1 MASCPSRRGASFT
14 VVTVVR
20 RNVGAPFTK
29 VKATCSDCDRLTTS
43 KSFRSGS
50 DSSAWSPLE
59 PTVAVTV
66 RFSVPS
72 SATSSASVRADT
84 CTSSAAAAAKATS
97 RANSALPILLDIR
110 PPLLRLLLPE
120 SPDLQVLLSRAQRV
134 EQPLRLAPIHRT
146 VSRPRQFFLLPR
158 LVRLRLLRRWTL
170 LLRVIRLLLA
180 LLLARLV
187 LPGLLLLAFARLVRA
202 LLLLR
207 AVLPGLRLL
216 LLLRLSHRVRLL
228 LLALLLAEQQLQVD
242 LRVPVLGIELQ
253 RARVCP
259 DRLVRPAGLLQ
270 RIPEIVR
277 AHCLEL
283 RVALGQRAV
292 RLLDRLGRE
301 PRVPGAQQRGG
312 AVVREPRRLGSVLR
326 HPGFL
331 VCLHRALPVAGGR
344 ARVSLRDV
352 RLRLLDAP

>member
-59 PTVAVTV
+59 ETVAVIV

-97 RANSALPILLDIR
+97 RANSALPVLLDIR

-134 EQPLRLAPIHRT
+134 EQPLRLAAIHRT
-146 VSRPRQFFLLPR
+146 VPGRLQFFLLPR
-158 LVRLRLLRRWTL
+158 LVRLRLLRRLTRLLRIASL
-170 LLRVIRLLLA
+170 LLPLVFPL
-180 LLLARLV
+180 LV
-187 LPGLLLLAFARLVRA
+187 LPGLLLRALALRVGT

-207 AVLPGLRLL
+207 GVLPRLWLLLLLVLLSHRARLL
-216 LLLRLSHRVRLL
+216 LLSLL
-228 LLALLLAEQQLQVD
+228 VAEQQLQVD
-242 LRVPVLGIELQ
+242 LRVPVLRIELQ
-253 RARVCP
+253 RARVRR

-270 RIPEIVR
+270 RVAEIVR
-277 AHCLEL
+277 RRRLEL
-283 RVALGQRAV
+283 RIALGQRAV
-292 RLLDRLGRE
+292 RFLDGLGRE
-301 PRVPGAQQRGG
+301 P
-312 AVVREPRRLGSVLR
+312 
-326 HPGFL
+326 
-331 VCLHRALPVAGGR
+331 
-344 ARVSLRDV
+344 
-352 RLRLLDAP
+352 